1 MPSAGGSTGH
11 DASGSRHDGGLVD
24 TTNNHALSAPG
35 EKSGHAPYRFAS
47 RRRARGWRSP
57 AAADRSAGLS
67 E

>member
-24 TTNNHALSAPG
+24 TSSSHAFSAPG
-35 EKSGHAPYRFAS
+35 EKSGHGPYRFAV
-47 RRRARGWRSP
+47 RRRARGCSSL
-57 AAADRSAGLS
+57 AAAERSAGSS